1 MICVMT
7 HHLTEGGLL
16 YCPEIIQLRP
26 LSRPKGQNTNY
37 LARLPRLPDLLTTAN
52 LACGVGSIL
61 LASQGQL
68 TIACGLIFLA
78 AVFDVFDGL
87 AARAM
92 GGGTPLGAQLDSL
105 ADMVSF
111 GVAPAFLVFVQ
122 ASTICGNLWD
132 PSAFEALPNL
142 PYPNGKPNWP
152 IKTASIVLVI
162 ASCWR
167 LAKFNLDTRQSS
179 GFLGV
184 PTPANALF
192 WISLVLVSQNVAIH
206 PGPGHTLLLELVIGL
221 FNSPIALLTGCVVM
235 AALMLSELPL
245 PSLKFKH
252 KGWKGNEVIFLLIGI
267 GAVLVL
273 LYGILAVPLILI
285 IYLLSPL
292 WGKLFPTVQ

>member
-1 MICVMT
+1 M
-7 HHLTEGGLL
+7 
-16 YCPEIIQLRP
+16 
-26 LSRPKGQNTNY
+26 
-37 LARLPRLPDLLTTAN
+37 PRFPDLLTTAN
-52 LACGVGSIL
+52 LGCGVASIL

-68 TIACGLIFLA
+68 TIACGLVFA
-78 AVFDVFDGL
+78 AAMFDVFDGL

-111 GVAPAFLVFVQ
+111 GVAPGIIAYVIVVDLHLNQFQADLLGTYVQ
-122 ASTICGNLWD
+122 TSGGSLGTRLGLEGDILTK
-132 PSAFEALPNL
+132 LL
-142 PYPNGKPNWP
+142 R
-152 IKTASIVLVI
+152 ISIPVVI
-162 ASCWR
+162 GVASCWR
-167 LAKFNLDTRQSS
+167 LAKFNLDKRQTS
-179 GFLGV
+179 GFLGL

-192 WISLVLVSQNVAIH
+192 WAS
-206 PGPGHTLLLELVIGL
+206 IGL
-221 FNSPIALLTGCVVM
+221 GLNGRAVGLWDDRNDLILRLLASVLAYPVGALILSMLLGT
-235 AALMLSELPL
+235 LMLSELPL

-292 WGKLFPTVQ
+292 WGKLFQKTT